1 MEVRQSW
8 GPGPREV
15 REDGMKAL
23 SCQGEILWAGS
34 GLNDHNEELTCI
46 HCSIVYL
53 KHCHMGFAPHIR

>member
-23 SCQGEILWAGS
+23 SCQGEIL
-34 GLNDHNEELTCI
+34 
-46 HCSIVYL
+46 
-53 KHCHMGFAPHIR
+53 